1 MANLVVERD
10 NVLNV
15 VQEWLAATGVQ
26 KNEKVEVTFLHGEVI
41 IRPQSEKRA
50 ELDAWLDEAT
60 RKYDSVL
67 KRLAVS

>member
-1 MANLVVERD
+1 MTNLVVERE
-10 NVLNV
+10 NLNRMME
-15 VQEWLAATGVQ
+15 EWLGTLGVR
-26 KNEKVEVTFLHGEVI
+26 EGDKVEVTFQADKVI
-41 IRPQSEKRA
+41 IRPQSAKIA